1 MRKAKPVYLNAL
13 QRAIES
19 SQKLPQLHI
28 DNLKGIMR
36 QALNMLHEGKGNQE
50 DFRNLVDAFNTGEQ
64 LAELGICSNDE
75 CRVMLQNGQSSLLG
89 IYERH
94 QAKNEWSLIADDIW
108 PLNEA
113 IFIHGVQLG
122 FVSLGEYTLAQKM
135 IREKSRQAIRG
146 NKPAGVRVLC

>member
-1 MRKAKPVYLNAL
+1 MRKAKPVYLNAV

-19 SQKLPQLHI
+19 SQKLPNLHV
-28 DNLKGIMR
+28 NSLKGIMA
-36 QALNMLHEGKGNQE
+36 QALKSLHDGEGSHE
-50 DFRNLVDAFNTGEQ
+50 DFRNLVDAFNIGEQ

-94 QAKNEWSLIADDIW
+94 KARNEWSLIAEDIW

-122 FVSLGEYTLAQKM
+122 FVSLGEFQKAQKM
-135 IREKSRQAIRG
+135 VSEKSRQAVRG
-146 NKPAGVRVLC
+146 NKPVGVMVLC